1 MVRLEVYFDC
11 EMWWALLWHN
21 YQYWLLLHCPT
32 LNLHYIQTTNLIIDH
47 KMSQIPQ
54 NCFLS
59 PSELMYWT
67 RVGSPRCLVLW
78 PRETSHWQ
86 YLGSSTAV
94 RSPQT
99 WALWRPRLVP
109 EEVCW
114 LSVVS
119 PTNTEETTLAR
130 PETRQTP
137 WPRQLS
143 WELMVATWR
152 KIYTGRH
159 FIIFIIIS
167 CALINFLS
175 SYLQITGRSGIWC
188 KIVLTLNLELSLQ
201 SGPVFSNCNY
211 FAIHNTAPLNGT

>member
-1 MVRLEVYFDC
+1 MI
-11 EMWWALLWHN
+11 H
-21 YQYWLLLHCPT
+21 
-32 LNLHYIQTTNLIIDH
+32 H
-47 KMSQIPQ
+47 KLSQSPR

-59 PSELMYWT
+59 PSELTYWT

-78 PRETSHWQ
+78 QREMSHWQ
-86 YLGSSTAV
+86 YLGSSTGV
-94 RSPQT
+94 KSPQT
-99 WALWRPRLVP
+99 WALLRLRLVP

-130 PETRQTP
+130 LEMKP
-137 WPRQLS
+137 PRWLRRWS

-159 FIIFIIIS
+159 FIIFIIFS

-188 KIVLTLNLELSLQ
+188 KIVLTLNLELSPQ
-201 SGPVFSNCNY
+201 SGPVLSNCNY
-211 FAIHNTAPLNGT
+211 FAIQLLSMEHKFQIGFPPGGW